1 MNTEANIHKITDLP
15 LEILNYLCTHLT
27 WLDVVM
33 LELAIPNLRMEQC
46 GIHYDFKLKKLKQLV
61 RYFRKLKRKQHKYH
75 EWFRF
80 TMFMYNN
87 NPKFCLQSHMAKAIS
102 VIRKQNHCL
111 YLIKKVEEELQVKFL
126 VEEDIDVFCSYC
138 ETRFLDVDALET
150 HTKIIFPKCRVISI
164 EDLQQW
170 FMM

>member
-1 MNTEANIHKITDLP
+1 MNTEANIHKITELP

-33 LELAIPNLRMEQC
+33 LELAIPNLRIEHC
-46 GIHYDFKLKKLKQLV
+46 GIHNDFKLKKLKHLV
-61 RYFRKLKRKQHKYH
+61 RHFRKLKRKQQKYH
-75 EWFRF
+75 ERFRF
-80 TMFMYNN
+80 TMYMYTN
-87 NPKFCLQSHMAKAIS
+87 NPKKILQSHMAKAIS
-102 VIRKQNHCL
+102 VIRKQNHYL
-111 YLIKKVEEELQVKFL
+111 YLIKKVEEELKVKFL

-138 ETRFLDVDALET
+138 GTRFLDVDALET

-170 FMM
+170 LIM

>member
-1 MNTEANIHKITDLP
+1 MNTEANIHKITELP

-33 LELAIPNLRMEQC
+33 LELAVPNLRIEHC

-61 RYFRKLKRKQHKYH
+61 RHFRKLKRKQHKYH
-75 EWFRF
+75 ERFRF
-80 TMFMYNN
+80 TMYMYDY
-87 NPKFCLQSHMAKAIS
+87 NPKTFLQSHIAKAIS
-102 VIRKQNHCL
+102 VIRKQNHYL

-150 HTKIIFPKCRVISI
+150 HTEIIFPKCRVISI